1 MKCERCKKN
10 AATVHYT
17 EISKVNGK
25 SQRMETHL
33 CEECARQTGAVK
45 PAAMTI
51 PAITGLVQAVAGA
64 SVVERIPREHAEL
77 KCPDCGLGYPEFRA
91 KTRFGCAR
99 DYEIFAPALE
109 PLFTKIHGS
118 ARHAG
123 KTPRGAGEV
132 ARREGELGRL
142 REEMEREIR
151 AERYE
156 RAAELR
162 DRIKKL
168 ETGEEPRA

>member
-25 SQRMETHL
+25 SQRVETHL

-45 PAAMTI
+45 PAALAI
-51 PAITGLVQAVAGA
+51 PAITGLVQAAAGA
-64 SVVERIPREHAEL
+64 SVVERIPKEHAEL

-99 DYEIFAPALE
+99 IPMSSTSITTFNFPAVSPATGRRLRSRGRGAF
-109 PLFTKIHGS
+109 PLCPLSPEGP
-118 ARHAG
+118 
-123 KTPRGAGEV
+123 PRGSFADEKIGV
-132 ARREGELGRL
+132 RDQ
-142 REEMEREIR
+142 
-151 AERYE
+151 
-156 RAAELR
+156 AA
-162 DRIKKL
+162 
-168 ETGEEPRA
+168 